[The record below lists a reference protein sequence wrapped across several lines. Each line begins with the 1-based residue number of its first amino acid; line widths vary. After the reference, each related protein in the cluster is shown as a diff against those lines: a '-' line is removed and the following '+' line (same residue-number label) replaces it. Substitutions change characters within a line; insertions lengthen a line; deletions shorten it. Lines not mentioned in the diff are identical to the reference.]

1 MLKGDEEGCAEKLC
15 DPDGEVEGPL
25 DGCDEGPKECT
36 LLKASLLRATNK
48 RTRPKQISVPD
59 GEIEGTLGS
68 SYGNS
73 EEGAL
78 LELDLLE
85 GDEEG

>member
-1 MLKGDEEGCAEKLC
+1 MLKGDEEGCAGKVC

-25 DGCDEGPKECT
+25 DGCDEGTEECA

-59 GEIEGTLGS
+59 GEVEGTLGS

-73 EEGAL
+73 KEGAL
-78 LELDLLE
+78 LELNLLE